1 MKIENLMTELSQFVI
16 TYGPK
21 LVGAIIVW
29 IIGTFLIR
37 KITRALHSLMDK
49 KDVDAS
55 LKPFLKSLLG
65 IVLKLLLVITVLS
78 MLGVEMTSFIAI
90 LGAAGLAVG
99 LALQGS
105 LQNFAGGV
113 IILVFKPYKVGDFIE
128 TQGYL
133 GTVKEILIFHTTLQ
147 TPDNKIIIIPN
158 GNLSNGSLINFSK
171 EQTRRVDF
179 TFGIAYGE
187 SVEKARKL
195 ILDVFKED
203 ERILQEPAEPFVALS
218 AMADSSVNLA
228 ARVWVKGENYWP
240 VFFETNEK
248 VYEAM
253 NEAGINIP
261 FPQMDVHLISDSK
274 K

>member
-1 MKIENLMTELSQFVI
+1 MKIEHLMTELSQFVI

-29 IIGTFLIR
+29 IIGTFVIR
-37 KITRALHSLMDK
+37 KISRGLHILMDK
-49 KDVDAS
+49 KELDPS

-65 IVLKLLLVITVLS
+65 IILKLLLVITVLS

-158 GNLSNGSLINFSK
+158 GNLSNGSLVNFSK
-171 EQTRRVDF
+171 EETRRVDF

-195 ILDVFKED
+195 ILDIFKED
-203 ERILQEPAEPFVALS
+203 ERILVQPAEPFVALS
-218 AMADSSVNLA
+218 AMADSSVNLT
-228 ARVWVKGENYWP
+228 ARVWVKGEHYWP

-248 VYEAM
+248 VYKAM
-253 NEAGINIP
+253 NEAGISIP
-261 FPQMDVHLISDSK
+261 FPQMDVHLISDQK

>member
-171 EQTRRVDF
+171 EETRRVDF

-195 ILDVFKED
+195 ILDVFKEH

>member
-29 IIGTFLIR
+29 IFGTFIIR
-37 KITRALHSLMDK
+37 KITRALHILMDK
-49 KDVDAS
+49 KDLDPS

-65 IVLKLLLVITVLS
+65 IILKLLLVITVLS

-133 GTVKEILIFHTTLQ
+133 GTVKEILIFHTTLK

-158 GNLSNGSLINFSK
+158 GNLSNGSLINYSK
-171 EQTRRVDF
+171 EEMRRVDF

-195 ILDVFKED
+195 ILDIFNED
-203 ERILQEPAEPFVALS
+203 DRILHEPAEPFVALS

-228 ARVWVKGENYWP
+228 ARVWAKGENYWP

-248 VYEAM
+248 VYKAM

-261 FPQMDVHLISDSK
+261 FPQMDVHLINDSK

>member
-1 MKIENLMTELSQFVI
+1 MKIESLMTELSHFVI
-16 TYGPK
+16 NYGPK
-21 LVGAIIVW
+21 LVGAILVW
-29 IIGTFLIR
+29 IIGSFIIR
-37 KITRALHSLMDK
+37 KITRALHLIMDK
-49 KDVDAS
+49 RELDPS

-65 IVLKLLLVITVLS
+65 IILKLLLIITVLS

-113 IILVFKPYKVGDFIE
+113 IILLFKPYKVGDFIE

-133 GTVKEILIFHTTLQ
+133 GTVKEILIFHTTLK
-147 TPDNKIIIIPN
+147 TPDNKIVIIPN
-158 GNLSNGSLINFSK
+158 GNLSNGSLINYSK
-171 EQTRRVDF
+171 EETRRIDF

-187 SVEKARKL
+187 SVDKARKL
-195 ILDVFKED
+195 ILDICNQD
-203 ERILQEPAEPFVALS
+203 DRILNEPAEPFVALS
-218 AMADSSVNLA
+218 TLADSSVNLA
-228 ARVWVKGENYWP
+228 ARVWVKGDNYWP

-248 VYEAM
+248 VYKAM
-253 NEAGINIP
+253 NESGISIP
-261 FPQMDVHLISDSK
+261 FPQMDVHLVGNK